1 MTARAASGATAST
14 AVSSPPSSSS
24 AAAPSTGPSPAAPRA
39 GTLVADLTSGLVVF
53 LVALPL
59 CLGVA
64 LASNAPLFS
73 GIVAG
78 IIGGLVVGALSQSH
92 TSVSGPAAGLT
103 AVVAAQIAALG
114 SFEAFLLA
122 VAIAGAIQIV
132 LGIVGAGGIADFVP
146 SSVIR
151 GLLGAIGLIL
161 ILKQIPHLF
170 GYDADPL
177 GDMAFIQ
184 PNQENTFSGL
194 AHLAS
199 RIHASAAAIGL
210 LCMAL
215 LVLWDRTKALKQS
228 PIPAP
233 LVAVLLGVVGNVVLG
248 RLNGGWSIE
257 ASHLVQVP
265 VAQDL
270 PEFFGFLLAPDLS
283 ALSNPVVY
291 RAAIT
296 IAFVASLETLLNLE
310 AVDKLDPQRRHSPPN
325 RELVAQGVGN
335 LASGLIG
342 GLPVTSVI
350 IRSSVN
356 INSGGKTKLATLVHG
371 CLLLL
376 CVALLPT
383 WLNLIPLSALAAVL
397 ITTGFKLASPALFR
411 QMWNAGYEQFLPFV
425 VTISAILLTDLLIGV
440 LIGLGFSIAFILR
453 SNYRRPLH
461 RTLEKHIGGDVL
473 HVELANQV
481 SFLNRAAL
489 RRALGEAPRG
499 GHVLIDARATDY
511 IDTDILGVIREYEQE
526 TAPARGVQVSL
537 IGFKPRYEKL
547 EDRVRYADFAT
558 RDLQEK
564 LTPDQV
570 VEILREGN
578 GRFRSGEV
586 LTRDMAHLRQGV
598 AERRHP
604 LAAVLSGSSSRTP
617 VEMIFDVG
625 PGDIFCTRTTGNVA
639 VPSTLGSLEYAC
651 AVAGAK
657 VILVLGHTNNK
668 AVEIAVESLLRAT
681 PPSPNGDCPNLDP
694 ILRDIQESADPSWRV
709 DWDQLSDEARRARLD
724 EVSYRHVQRTLRRIR
739 EQSPVL
745 AALAHE
751 GRIKLV
757 GGLYDVHTGAVAFFE

>member
-1 MTARAASGATAST
+1 MTAANSGA
-14 AVSSPPSSSS
+14 AVATLDSSPPSS
-24 AAAPSTGPSPAAPRA
+24 APR
-39 GTLVADLTSGLVVF
+39 GSTIVADLTSGLVVF

-73 GIVAG
+73 GIIAG
-78 IIGGLVVGALSQSH
+78 IIGGLVVGAFSGSH

-122 VAIAGAIQIV
+122 VAIAGAIQIL

-170 GYDADPL
+170 GYDADPT
-177 GDMAFIQ
+177 GDFAFIQ
-184 PNQENTFSGL
+184 PNAENTFSGIT
-194 AHLAS
+194 HLAS
-199 RIHASAAAIGL
+199 RIHASAAGIGL
-210 LCMAL
+210 LCLAL

-248 RLNGGWSIE
+248 RMNGGWAIE
-257 ASHLVQVP
+257 TSHLVQVP
-265 VAQDL
+265 VAGDL

-283 ALSNPVVY
+283 AFSNPILY
-291 RAAIT
+291 RAAVT

-310 AVDKLDPQRRHSPPN
+310 AVDKLDPQRRNSPPN
-325 RELVAQGVGN
+325 RELIAQGVGN
-335 LASGLIG
+335 LTSGLIG

-371 CLLLL
+371 GLLLL

-411 QMWNAGYEQFLPFV
+411 EMWNAGFEQFVPFV
-425 VTISAILLTDLLIGV
+425 VTIAAILLTDLLVGV
-440 LIGLGFSIAFILR
+440 LIGLGFSMAFILR
-453 SNYRRPLH
+453 SNFRRPLH
-461 RTLEKHIGGDVL
+461 RTLERHIGGDVL
-473 HVELANQV
+473 HIELANQV

-499 GHVLIDARATDY
+499 GHVLLDARATDY
-511 IDTDILGVIREYEQE
+511 IDTDILGVIREFEKE
-526 TAPARGVQVSL
+526 TAPARGIQVSM
-537 IGFKPRYEKL
+537 IGFKSHYQKL

-570 VEILREGN
+570 VEILRKGN
-578 GRFRSGEV
+578 ERFQSGDV
-586 LTRDMAHLRQGV
+586 LTRDMAHLREGV

-604 LAAVLSGSSSRTP
+604 LAVVLSGSSSRTP

-651 AVAGAK
+651 SVAGAK
-657 VILVLGHTNNK
+657 VIVVLGHTNNK
-668 AVEIAVESLLRAT
+668 VVQLAAEALLRDG
-681 PPSPNGDCPNLDP
+681 SVGSNGDSPNLDP
-694 ILRDIQESADPSWRV
+694 ILRDIQESVDPSWRV
-709 DWDQLSDEARRARLD
+709 DWDHVSEEARRARLD

-739 EQSPVL
+739 EQSPPL
-745 AALAHE
+745 AELAGE

-757 GGLYDVHTGAVAFFE
+757 GGMYDVHTGAVEFFE

>member
-1 MTARAASGATAST
+1 MQSPGAA
-14 AVSSPPSSSS
+14 
-24 AAAPSTGPSPAAPRA
+24 
-39 GTLVADLTSGLVVF
+39 TLAADLTAGLVVF

-73 GIVAG
+73 GILAG
-78 IIGGLVVGALSQSH
+78 IVGGLLVGSISHSH

-103 AVVAAQIAALG
+103 AVVAAQIAAVG
-114 SFEAFLLA
+114 SFEAFALA
-122 VAIAGAIQIV
+122 VAIAGVIQIA
-132 LGIVGAGGIADFVP
+132 LGIAGAGGIADFIP

-170 GYDADPL
+170 GWDADPL
-177 GDMAFIQ
+177 GDMAFSQ
-184 PNQENTFSGL
+184 PDHENTFSALGNL
-194 AHLAS
+194 FAGVH
-199 RIHASAAAIGL
+199 RGAALIGA
-210 LCMAL
+210 LCLAL
-215 LVLWDRTKALKQS
+215 LVAWDRVKQLKTS

-233 LVAVLLGVVGNVVLG
+233 LVAALLGVGMHMLLSRLG
-248 RLNGGWSIE
+248 AGWAIE
-257 ASHLVQVP
+257 SDHLVQVP
-265 VAQDL
+265 VATDL
-270 PEFFGFLLAPDLS
+270 TGFLGFLKAPDLA
-283 ALSNPVVY
+283 ALGNPKLYV
-291 RAAIT
+291 AAIT
-296 IAFVASLETLLNLE
+296 IALVASLETLLNLE
-310 AVDKLDPQRRHSPPN
+310 AVDKIDPRRRTSPPN

-335 LASGLIG
+335 LTAGLIG

-350 IRSSVN
+350 VRSSVN
-356 INSGGKTKLATLVHG
+356 INSGGKTKLAAIVHG

-376 CVALLPT
+376 CVALLPA

-397 ITTGFKLASPALFR
+397 ITTGYKLASPALFR
-411 QMWNAGYEQFLPFV
+411 QTWQAGFETFVPFM

-440 LIGLGFSIAFILR
+440 LIGLAFSIAFILR
-453 SNYRRPLH
+453 SNFRRPLH
-461 RTLEKHIGGDVL
+461 RTLEKHLGGDVL
-473 HVELANQV
+473 HIDLANQV

-511 IDTDILGVIREYEQE
+511 IDTDILSVIREYEKE
-526 TAPARGVQVSL
+526 TAPARDVLVSL
-537 IGFKPRYEKL
+537 IGFKPHYEQI

-564 LTPDQV
+564 LTPNQV
-570 VEILREGN
+570 VDILREGN
-578 GRFRSGEV
+578 ERFQSGEV

-657 VILVLGHTNNK
+657 VIVVLGHTNNK
-668 AVEIAVESLLRAT
+668 AVELALAPMLRQTTAG
-681 PPSPNGDCPNLDP
+681 PNGDCPNLHP
-694 ILRDIQESADPSWRV
+694 ILDDIRQSLDPSWRV
-709 DWDQLSDEARRARLD
+709 DWEHISKEARRGRIDQASRL
-724 EVSYRHVQRTLRRIR
+724 HVQRTLRRIR
-739 EQSPVL
+739 EQSP
-745 AALAHE
+745 ALARLAHA

-757 GGLYDVHTGAVAFFE
+757 GGMYDVRTGAVELFE

>member
-1 MTARAASGATAST
+1 VKAAAGGA
-14 AVSSPPSSSS
+14 AVATVDANPPSS
-24 AAAPSTGPSPAAPRA
+24 AAAPGAGSSPAAPRA
-39 GTLVADLTSGLVVF
+39 STIVADLTSGLVVF

-59 CLGVA
+59 CLGIA

-78 IIGGLVVGALSQSH
+78 IIGGLVVGAISH
-92 TSVSGPAAGLT
+92 SSTSVSGPAAGLT
-103 AVVAAQIAALG
+103 AVVTAQIAALG

-122 VAIAGAIQIV
+122 VAIAGVLQIV
-132 LGIVGAGGIADFVP
+132 LGVIGAGGIADFVP

-161 ILKQIPHLF
+161 ILKQIPHLL

-177 GDMAFIQ
+177 GDFAFLQ
-184 PNQENTFSGL
+184 PNQENTFSGI

-199 RIHASAAAIGL
+199 RIHPSAAAIGL
-210 LCMAL
+210 MCVAL
-215 LVLWDRTKALKQS
+215 LVVWDRTKVLKQS

-233 LVAVLLGVVGNVVLG
+233 LVAVLLGVVTNLLLG
-248 RLNGGWSIE
+248 RMDGGWSIE
-257 ASHLVQVP
+257 ESHLVQVP
-265 VAQDL
+265 VARDL
-270 PEFFGFLLAPDLS
+270 PEFFGFLMTPDLS
-283 ALSNPVVY
+283 ALSNPVLY

-310 AVDKLDPQRRHSPPN
+310 AVDKLDPERRQSPPN
-325 RELVAQGVGN
+325 RELLAQGFGN
-335 LASGLIG
+335 LAAGLIG

-350 IRSSVN
+350 VRSSVN
-356 INSGGKTKLATLVHG
+356 VNSGAKTKLSTLVHG

-397 ITTGFKLASPALFR
+397 ITTGFKLASPALFKE
-411 QMWNAGYEQFLPFV
+411 MWNAGYEQFVPFV
-425 VTISAILLTDLLIGV
+425 VTISAILLTDLLVGV

-453 SNYRRPLH
+453 SNFRRPLH

-473 HVELANQV
+473 HIELANQV

-499 GHVLIDARATDY
+499 GHVLLDARATDY
-511 IDTDILGVIREYEQE
+511 IDTDILGVIREFEKE
-526 TAPARGVQVSL
+526 TAPARGIQVSM
-537 IGFKPRYEKL
+537 IGFKPHYQKI

-558 RDLQEK
+558 RDLQER

-570 VEILREGN
+570 VEILRKGN
-578 GRFRSGEV
+578 ERFQSGDV
-586 LTRDMAHLRQGV
+586 LTRDMAHLREGV

-604 LAAVLSGSSSRTP
+604 LAVVLSGSSSRTP

-625 PGDIFCTRTTGNVA
+625 PGDIFCARTTGNVA

-657 VILVLGHTNNK
+657 AIVVLGHTNNK
-668 AVEIAVESLLRAT
+668 VVQLAAEALVIDGGAGR
-681 PPSPNGDCPNLDP
+681 NGEYPNLAP
-694 ILRDIQESADPSWRV
+694 ILRDIQESVDPSWRV

-739 EQSPVL
+739 EQSPTL
-745 AALAHE
+745 AELARE

-757 GGLYDVHTGAVAFFE
+757 GGMYDVHTGAVEFFE

>member
-1 MTARAASGATAST
+1 MRKPD
-14 AVSSPPSSSS
+14 VVPSSH
-24 AAAPSTGPSPAAPRA
+24 AAPSTAHSPPSGE
-39 GTLVADLTSGLVVF
+39 GTLVADLTAGLVVF

-73 GIVAG
+73 GILAG
-78 IIGGLVVGALSQSH
+78 IVGGLLVGAISQSH

-114 SFEAFLLA
+114 SFEAFVLA
-122 VAIAGAIQIV
+122 VAIAGAIQIA
-132 LGIVGAGGIADFVP
+132 LGISGAGGIADFVP

-161 ILKQIPHLF
+161 ILKQIPHLV
-170 GYDADPL
+170 GWDADPL
-177 GDMAFIQ
+177 GDMAFSQ
-184 PNQENTFSGL
+184 PDHENTFSELGNVL
-194 AHLAS
+194 AG
-199 RIHASAAAIGL
+199 IHHGAALIGL
-210 LCMAL
+210 LCLAL
-215 LVLWDRTKALKQS
+215 LVAWDRVKQLKTS

-233 LVAVLLGVVGNVVLG
+233 LVAVLLGVGMHMLLSRLG
-248 RLNGGWSIE
+248 AGWTIE
-257 ASHLVQVP
+257 SNHLVQVP
-265 VAQDL
+265 VANAL
-270 PEFFGFLLAPDLS
+270 PDFLGFLKPPDLT
-283 ALSNPVVY
+283 ALGNPKLYV
-291 RAAIT
+291 AAIT
-296 IAFVASLETLLNLE
+296 IALVASLETLLNLE
-310 AVDKLDPQRRHSPPN
+310 AVDKLDPQRRVSPPN

-335 LASGLIG
+335 LAAGLIG

-350 IRSSVN
+350 VRSSVN
-356 INSGGKTKLATLVHG
+356 INSGGKTKLATIVHG
-371 CLLLL
+371 SLLLL
-376 CVALLPT
+376 CVALLPA

-397 ITTGFKLASPALFR
+397 ITTGYKLASPALFR
-411 QMWNAGYEQFLPFV
+411 QMWQAGFEQFVPFV

-440 LIGLGFSIAFILR
+440 LIGLAFSIAFILR
-453 SNYRRPLH
+453 SNFRRPLH
-461 RTLEKHIGGDVL
+461 RTLEKHIGGNVL
-473 HVELANQV
+473 HIELANQV

-489 RRALGEAPRG
+489 RRALKEAPRG

-511 IDTDILGVIREYEQE
+511 IDTDILSVIREYEKE
-526 TAPARGVQVSL
+526 TAPARSVQVSL
-537 IGFKPRYEKL
+537 IGFKPHYEQI
-547 EDRVRYADFAT
+547 EDHVRYVDFAT

-578 GRFRSGEV
+578 ERFQSGEV
-586 LTRDMAHLRQGV
+586 LTRDMAHLRKGV

-604 LAAVLSGSSSRTP
+604 LAVVLSGSSSRTP

-668 AVEIAVESLLRAT
+668 AVEMAVESMLKEGAT
-681 PPSPNGDCPNLDP
+681 GPNGDCPNLHP
-694 ILRDIQESADPSWRV
+694 IVRDIQESVDPSWHA
-709 DWDQLSDEARRARLD
+709 DWEHVSADNRRARID
-724 EVSYRHVQRTLRRIR
+724 EVSRRHVQRTLHRIR
-739 EQSPVL
+739 DQSPVL
-745 AALAHE
+745 AKLAHA

-757 GGLYDVHTGAVAFFE
+757 GGMYDVRSGAVELFD